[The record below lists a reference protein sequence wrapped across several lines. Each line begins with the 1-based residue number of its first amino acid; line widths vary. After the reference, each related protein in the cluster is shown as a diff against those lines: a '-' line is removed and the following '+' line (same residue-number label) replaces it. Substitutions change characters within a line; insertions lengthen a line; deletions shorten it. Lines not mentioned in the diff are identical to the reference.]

1 MAKCHVTLI
10 SLKETAIMTDEKP
23 KIGNINALNEFV
35 KKLADLRKQ
44 PLPKSVFDIVQENYD
59 RNKKQKKTAKPNNDV
74 EA

>member
-1 MAKCHVTLI
+1 M
-10 SLKETAIMTDEKP
+10 SEEKP

-44 PLPKSVFDIVQENYD
+44 PLPKSIFDIVQENYD
-59 RNKKQKKTAKPNNDV
+59 RNKKQKKTAKPCNDV